1 MMKLTFEVFFPALRP
16 WVVNLVNVWP
26 AYIIKP
32 QFAFWEVLH
41 ILALVLLGGTA
52 ILMNLRLVGAGMTEE
67 PPSEIYRNLRR
78 WQDVGVIGIVVTG
91 ILIGMANAERLY
103 DSTAFVV
110 KMIALVAG
118 VVLTYGAS
126 RPVARADGAVS
137 TSAKAWFA
145 VGALIWIAG
154 LVIFVTGNLVNVG
167 VYHVITAAALVAL
180 AATRGRLR
188 WIYLIGLLAMVA
200 IHQWITHV
208 TYADPFDLAHLDPVN
223 KTFTWLYSIWIV
235 AAALAQVYL
244 AGRGRT
250 RTAKGAA
257 AGPLAELIAYSTIL
271 VWVTGAAAGR
281 WIAFA

>member
-1 MMKLTFEVFFPALRP
+1 MKITFELFFPALRP

-32 QFAFWEVLH
+32 QFASWEVLH
-41 ILALVLLGGTA
+41 IVALILLGGTA
-52 ILMNLRLVGAGMTEE
+52 ILMNLRLVGAGLTEE

-78 WQDVGVIGIVVTG
+78 WQDVGVVGIVATG

-118 VVLTYGAS
+118 IVLTYGAS
-126 RPVARADGAVS
+126 RPVARADGVVPN
-137 TSAKAWFA
+137 SAKVFF
-145 VGALIWIAG
+145 VIGALIWLAG
-154 LVIFVTGNLVNVG
+154 LVIFLTGSLINVG
-167 VYHVITAAALVAL
+167 LFHVLTAVALVVL

-188 WIYLIGLLAMVA
+188 WIYLAGLLVLIAV
-200 IHQWITHV
+200 QSYITHV
-208 TYADPFDLAHLDPVN
+208 MIQPDDLAKLDPVN
-223 KTFTWLYSIWIV
+223 KTFFALFAVWILG
-235 AAALAQVYL
+235 AAAIRLV
-244 AGRGRT
+244 GFSR
-250 RTAKGAA
+250 AKGA
-257 AGPLAELIAYSTIL
+257 GLLAQAIGYATIL